1 MEAASKHLTP
11 VTLELGGKSPCIV
24 DQTANIDIAAK
35 RIVWGKYLNAG
46 QTCVVPDYLMV
57 HYSVKD
63 RLIKSMKK
71 VVKDFYGENP
81 CQDENYPKIINQ
93 KHFDRLLALLENE
106 EIILGGEYSE
116 HTLKIAPT
124 IVDNVSW
131 NSPLM
136 QEEIFGPILPVLE
149 FKDLT
154 DVIYEINK
162 HPKPLALY
170 LFTTSKENEQKV
182 LRDISFGGGCIND
195 TIMHLV
201 TSHMPFGGVG
211 ESGMGRY
218 HGKSSFDTFSNY
230 KSILKKSN
238 LIDIPL
244 RYPSHK
250 NLNLMKKFMK

>member
-1 MEAASKHLTP
+1 
-11 VTLELGGKSPCIV
+11 
-24 DQTANIDIAAK
+24 
-35 RIVWGKYLNAG
+35 
-46 QTCVVPDYLMV
+46 
-57 HYSVKD
+57 
-63 RLIKSMKK
+63 MKK